1 MIEIQDLSRA
11 YGDFEAVRGLTLT
24 VPAGE
29 IFGLLGPNGAGK
41 STTLKTLATLLKPT
55 GGTARV
61 CGHDVVSAAESVRR
75 AIGYAPEGAHLYDAL
90 SGNEFLDL
98 MRDLHRLDPAAAAEQ
113 RARLAQAFDL
123 GDALPTTI
131 ATYSKGMKQK
141 LVLIAALQHEPRALL
156 LDEPLDGLDVASQ
169 QALKGILRRFAA
181 GGGAVIYSS
190 HILEVVER
198 LCDRVGILHHGRL
211 VALGNPSEL
220 TAASGGTLSE
230 AFLAL
235 TDDGGAVGGSVGGSA
250 GGAAAGSA
258 GGAPARPAR

>member
-1 MIEIQDLSRA
+1 MIEMRDLSRA
-11 YGDFEAVRGLTLT
+11 YGDFEAVRGLSLT

-41 STTLKTLATLLKPT
+41 STTLKMLSTLLRPS
-55 GGTARV
+55 GGAARV
-61 CGHDVVSAAESVRR
+61 CGHDVLAEADAVRR

-90 SGNEFLDL
+90 SGEEFLDL
-98 MRDLHRLDPAAAAEQ
+98 MRDLHRLERAAAAER
-113 RARLAQAFDL
+113 RARLARTFDL
-123 GDALPTTI
+123 ADALPTPI

-169 QALKGILRRFAA
+169 VALKDILRRFVSD
-181 GGGAVIYSS
+181 GGAVIYSS

-211 VALGNPSEL
+211 VAVGLPTEL
-220 TAASGGTLSE
+220 TGASGRTLSE
-230 AFLAL
+230 VFLAL
-235 TDDGGAVGGSVGGSA
+235 TDDGQGREGDPAGGSA
-250 GGAAAGSA
+250 RAGADIAAGPPR
-258 GGAPARPAR
+258 G